1 MLNMQKL
8 GMKQNKVKIMKI
20 LFVCTG
26 NTCRSPMA
34 EALAKILFPK
44 YDFVSA
50 GLYVNPT
57 DSVSANAVLA
67 MKNYGIDISEHKP
80 TQLTVEKA
88 AEYDYIIPMTSSHK
102 QILLANGI
110 NPDKILMF
118 KEEISDPFGQNL
130 ETYLSCAEQL
140 KNNIKI
146 TIGELNEIGELN
158 D

>member
-1 MLNMQKL
+1 
-8 GMKQNKVKIMKI
+8 MKI

-44 YDFVSA
+44 YDFSSA
-50 GLYVNPT
+50 GLYVNQN

-67 MKNYGIDISEHKP
+67 IKNYGIDISEHKP

-88 AEYDYIIPMTSSHK
+88 TEYDYIIPMTSSHK
-102 QILLANGI
+102 QVLLANGI

-118 KEEISDPFGQNL
+118 KDEISDPFGGSL
-130 ETYLSCAEQL
+130 ETYLFCAEQL

-146 TIGELNEIGELN
+146 TIGELN